1 MPAIPTI
8 TVNPLSPQALIVV
21 CAPSDALRDMTKV
34 TSSVIRVKKPD
45 STIIVL
51 TATGTATKS
60 SLTLTHPFALGDVD
74 QVGTYKAR
82 PYHTLADGSTIK
94 GSVQQFQAIDDDG
107 P

>member
-21 CAPSDALRDMTKV
+21 CTPSDALRDMTKV
-34 TSSVIRVKKPD
+34 TSSVVRLMKPD
-45 STIIVL
+45 GTKISLAT
-51 TATGTATKS
+51 TGTAS
-60 SLTLTHPFALGDVD
+60 RGSLTLVHPFALGDVD

-107 P
+107 L

>member
-8 TVNPLSPQALIVV
+8 TVNPLNPQALIVT

-34 TSSVIRVKKPD
+34 TSSVVRLMKPD
-45 STIIVL
+45 GTIIVL

>member
-1 MPAIPTI
+1 
-8 TVNPLSPQALIVV
+8 
-21 CAPSDALRDMTKV
+21 MTKV

-45 STIIVL
+45 SAIIVL